1 MVTGAPT
8 AKTSNENPLL
18 TLEALGQ
25 SIWMDY
31 ICRGTIVSGE
41 LGRLIELDGVSG
53 VTSNPSIFEKAI
65 AKINTIPLE
74 TLDAYR
80 DHGHPEKTLDRD
92 PTAAHQALRD
102 LASLGLNLDGMTQRL
117 EDEGVAMFI
126 AAFDRLMVALK
137 EKQAALPVPPGEAV
151 SNGPVRA

>member
-1 MVTGAPT
+1 MEALDNTRHMPLRGNGHRHASATWVAGLDEEGPTMVTDAPI

-65 AKINTIPLE
+65 AKSQ
-74 TLDAYR
+74 DY
-80 DHGHPEKTLDRD
+80 D
-92 PTAAHQALRD
+92 
-102 LASLGLNLDGMTQRL
+102 
-117 EDEGVAMFI
+117 
-126 AAFDRLMVALK
+126 
-137 EKQAALPVPPGEAV
+137 
-151 SNGPVRA
+151 